1 MNEEQERE
9 VELRVRERLIDERME
24 RLDQLH
30 KRIAQAGIALCVALW
45 VFILADSL
53 VTCEARRIVKEEL
66 SHK

>member
-9 VELRVRERLIDERME
+9 VELRLRERLLDERTKRM
-24 RLDQLH
+24 DQFH

-45 VFILADSL
+45 VFILVDSL